1 MTPPRISLFLAF
13 LMSVAA
19 CGNAQSSRSEV
30 RFTSV
35 HQIGLY
41 CMELDETLGGGEEGG
56 DAGRFT
62 IHMARIRPALGPQQ
76 TEVEFRYVELGDEE
90 KPWELRPVLL
100 RATVT
105 GNLGPRSV
113 RIEYTYQG
121 GALLRCSSS
130 YEASE
135 LRGTYYFYQGDKTLA
150 IQRWETESGRRFEPV
165 KPSKTD
171 QRAAAEFLTEGRL
184 LHDIFLKLAKTQD
197 SIDKVAE

>member
-1 MTPPRISLFLAF
+1 MIPPRISLFLAF
-13 LMSVAA
+13 MMTVAVCA
-19 CGNAQSSRSEV
+19 NAQSSRSEG

-35 HQIGLY
+35 NQISSY

-62 IHMARIRPALGPQQ
+62 IRMERVRPALGPQQ
-76 TEVEFRYVELGDEE
+76 TEVEFRYVEIGDED
-90 KPWELRPVLL
+90 KPWELHPILL

-113 RIEYTYQG
+113 RIEYTYEG

-135 LRGTYYFYQGDKTLA
+135 LKGTYYYYQGDKTLA
-150 IQRWETESGRRFEPV
+150 LQQWETGSARSFEPV
-165 KPSKTD
+165 KPSKTA